1 MTDAARTAPVEPPAG
16 PPSGPPPDFSSDF
29 ASDWARLAAGACL
42 SGELEAGGEHVTL
55 FLDLPAVPASLA
67 GRRLH
72 LCLGETGLMAVPL
85 RAGPT
90 ASGAPQFGPLR
101 LTLADALRH
110 AGAPP
115 RLRTEGL
122 PPLPPGRLAGAA
134 LGAMARADEAGFLA
148 RAARREALGADPRLA
163 GLAAR
168 AAYRALPG
176 FAARAAAL
184 TLLVRAVL
192 ARDLARLT
200 AEDHAEAR
208 WLRAEGRVVL
218 AEGRAL
224 LEGTATPEPP
234 ALRWMLALGS
244 ALGMLCLCQDDMGEA
259 RACFG
264 AAAMHAARLHLVPE
278 AALDLVHACL
288 MEGLLLGL
296 EGEGEAARKVLERG
310 VRALEPGVTA
320 RNLMDELAA
329 LDELILLGRMAQQ
342 CFLALARLGLLEARA
357 TPRYDPRM
365 QIDPRHFAPPVPR
378 LLAAGLCPR
387 LADGLSNLRAARP

>member
-1 MTDAARTAPVEPPAG
+1 MTDAARPAPVAPATG
-16 PPSGPPPDFSSDF
+16 P
-29 ASDWARLAAGACL
+29 AADWERLAAGASL
-42 SGELEAGGEHVTL
+42 SGELEAGGGHVTL
-55 FLDLPAVPASLA
+55 FLDLAAVPPSLA
-67 GRRLH
+67 GRRLR

-85 RAGPT
+85 RAGP
-90 ASGAPQFGPLR
+90 AQPAPRQFGPLR
-101 LTLADALRH
+101 LSFAEALRH
-110 AGAPP
+110 AGAAP
-115 RLRTEGL
+115 RLRMEGL
-122 PPLPPGRLAGAA
+122 PPLPPGRLSGAA

-148 RAARREALGADPRLA
+148 RAVRHDGLEADPRLE

-208 WLRAEGRVVL
+208 WLRAEGRVLL

-224 LEGTATPEPP
+224 LEGTAEPEPQ

-244 ALGMLCLCQDDMGEA
+244 ALGMLCLCQDDMAEA

-264 AAAMHAARLHLVPE
+264 AAAAQAGRLHLAPE

-296 EGEGEAARKVLERG
+296 EGEAEAAREVLERG

-320 RNLMDELAA
+320 RNLLEDLGA

-342 CFLALARLGLLEARA
+342 CFVALARLGLLEARA

-387 LADGLSNLRAARP
+387 LADGLSNLRGARP